1 MAGYN
6 QKLEDALIA
15 AHEAGDTEGAQAIA
29 DELKKWQPKAT
40 KQPDPSLLQQA
51 GAVARDIPRQL
62 GLATRYGLQGLADTA
77 GIVTDPL
84 AYGVNKVITTANA
97 PTMSDLVAGNK
108 PYQFQTLRG
117 ATEGLLDSAGFPSPQ
132 TPDERTVGTASE
144 LLAGTGG
151 LIGGASSKA
160 AQRLPEVA
168 RNVMQSIAARPGYQA
183 SSAIGAGLSA
193 GSAKEAG
200 AGPAG
205 QFGAS
210 LVGGLGLPIAV
221 SGIDSIANRAGAA
234 IKDFMTPQII
244 NIQVQNAI
252 KNAGV
257 TLDGLPNSVRN
268 SIMEDVKTALRTG
281 QEVSPDALRRLA
293 DYRAVGATPMRSSLT
308 LNPSDVTRERNLAK
322 LSANSRDSAAQ
333 TLSNLQNENNA
344 TLIRNLNEMGAD
356 TADDAVAAGQK
367 IIGEL
372 SARNSRVEGVINK
385 LYQNARDTEGRS
397 AMLDPSAFSNR
408 WNDLIDENN
417 LGDMLATHHGGLV
430 KKLNKIS
437 SGETPLTVDVAE
449 SLKSSIYSLQK
460 KEPNG
465 NVKTALGFI
474 RQALDETPLSPQ
486 YHGMNPNDLPMPYG
500 TVPPSGMELGEESIK
515 AFNTARN
522 TNRKWMNIVDR
533 TPALQAVRDGVEPDK
548 FVQQFVI
555 GNGPKSNLMD
565 VARLKSGIKG
575 SKEAQ
580 DAVRGQILSH
590 LKGRG
595 VSGAADEV
603 ANFSPANYNKALSA
617 IGERKL
623 NLFFNKDEVEQLKRI
638 GRVASYE
645 KFQPTGSA
653 VNNSNTAA
661 ALFTSVIDRI
671 AGSNVVR
678 SIPFGEA
685 AISGPATNISVN
697 IGARKTLNAPNA
709 LLRSPQKQQM
719 PIPLWPLLR
728 PFPPEQERNNN

>member
-1 MAGYN
+1 MAYN

-15 AHEAGDTEGAQAIA
+15 AHEAGDTEGAQVIA
-29 DELKKWQPKAT
+29 DELKRWQPKRSE
-40 KQPDPSLLQQA
+40 PEPSMLQQT
-51 GAVARDIPRQL
+51 GAVMRDLPRQL
-62 GLATRYGLQGLADTA
+62 GLATRYGLQGLASTA

-84 AYGVNKVITTANA
+84 AYAANQVISAANA
-97 PTMSDLVAGNK
+97 PSMNDLVTGK
-108 PYQFQTLRG
+108 QPYQFQTLRG
-117 ATEGLLDSAGFPSPQ
+117 ATEGLLDDIGLPSPQ
-132 TPDERTVGTASE
+132 TPDERTVGTAAE

-151 LIGGASSKA
+151 LIGGASSAA

-168 RNVMQSIAARPGYQA
+168 RNVLQSIAARPGYQA

-205 QFGAS
+205 QLGAS

-221 SGIDSIANRAGAA
+221 SGIDDMAARAGTS
-234 IKDFMTPQII
+234 IKNFLAPQSI
-244 NIQVQNAI
+244 NIQVQNTL
-252 KNAGV
+252 KRAGV
-257 TLDGLPNSVRN
+257 TLEGLPNSVRN
-268 SIMEDVKTALRTG
+268 SIVEDVKSALQTG

-308 LNPSDVTRERNLAK
+308 LNPADVTRERNLAK
-322 LSANSRDSAAQ
+322 LSANSRDPAAQ
-333 TLSNLQNENNA
+333 TLANLQNENNA
-344 TLIRNLNEMGAD
+344 TLIRKLNEMGAD
-356 TADDAVAAGQK
+356 TADDALGAGQK
-367 IIGEL
+367 IIDEL
-372 SARNSRVEGVINK
+372 SARNSRVKGVINT

-397 AMLDPSAFSNR
+397 AMLDPQAFTSRASTLLDEALLGGKLPADVRNLLNR
-408 WNDLIDENN
+408 TA
-417 LGDMLATHHGGLV
+417 M
-430 KKLNKIS
+430 
-437 SGETPLTVDVAE
+437 GEMPLTVDVAE
-449 SLKSSIYSLQK
+449 QFKTRIGDLQRASSDK
-460 KEPNG
+460 AERM
-465 NVKTALGFI
+465 ALGLV
-474 RQALDETPLSPQ
+474 RKALDETPLSPQ
-486 YHGMNPNDLPMPYG
+486 YHGMNPGNLPMTFG
-500 TVPPSGMELGEESIK
+500 TVPKSGMELGEESIK

-548 FVQQFVI
+548 FVQQFIV

-565 VARLKSGIKG
+565 VSSLKNAIRG
-575 SKEAQ
+575 STEAK

-590 LKGRG
+590 LKGKG

-603 ANFSPANYNKALSA
+603 ANFSPASYNKALTS

-661 ALFTSVIDRI
+661 ALFTSIIDKI

-685 AISGPATNISVN
+685 ALAGPATNISVN
-697 IGARKTLNAPNA
+697 IGARRTLNAPNA
-709 LLRSPQKQQM
+709 LLQPRAQQPM
-719 PIPLWPLLR
+719 PIPLWPLLG
-728 PFPPEQERNNN
+728 PFPPEQERNNY